1 LRLPPT
7 RIRFRRYPSAG
18 STRRTRYWGTNGNGA
33 LADPNWYIDKVA
45 VDGAPVSDGTDA
57 SVFKDLTFYQPITVN
72 FNVDLVSLPHVGSIH
87 NSNFKV
93 LHLMTD
99 DASEMA
105 SVSQIKE
112 ALRSSNTLVLVIT
125 YDAPQGV
132 ADYAAYDLAFGY

>member
-1 LRLPPT
+1 
-7 RIRFRRYPSAG
+7 
-18 STRRTRYWGTNGNGA
+18 
-33 LADPNWYIDKVA
+33 
-45 VDGAPVSDGTDA
+45 
-57 SVFKDLTFYQPITVN
+57 
-72 FNVDLVSLPHVGSIH
+72 VGSIH